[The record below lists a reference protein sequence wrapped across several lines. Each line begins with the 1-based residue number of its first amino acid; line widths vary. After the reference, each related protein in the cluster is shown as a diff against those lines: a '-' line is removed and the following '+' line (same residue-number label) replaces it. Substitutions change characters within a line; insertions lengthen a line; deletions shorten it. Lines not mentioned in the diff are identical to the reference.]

1 MPPYLRV
8 EGRSMNLQ
16 SYSRIVG
23 SISEWVAKTV
33 SWLLILLALIVVY
46 EVVTRNIFNAAT
58 VWVLALSY
66 QLYAAIFM
74 LGAAYTLHVG
84 AHIRIGFLWE
94 RLSDRNKAIAEII
107 FYLVI
112 FFPLVGAFV
121 VTGTDWAW
129 DAWKHWEV
137 EPPEV
142 TLWMEPIYPF
152 KTILPVAF
160 YLLAVQGIAEFVRN
174 LLVVIRGEAQ

>member
-1 MPPYLRV
+1 
-8 EGRSMNLQ
+8 MNLQ
-16 SYSRIVG
+16 SYSKIAG
-23 SISEWVAKTV
+23 SISEWVAKTI
-33 SWLLILLALIVVY
+33 SWLLVLLAVIVVY
-46 EVVTRNIFNAAT
+46 EVFARNIFNAPT

-74 LGAAYTLHVG
+74 LGAAYTLHIG

-94 RLSDRNKAIAEII
+94 RLSHRNKAIAEII

>member
-1 MPPYLRV
+1 
-8 EGRSMNLQ
+8 MNLQ
-16 SYSRIVG
+16 SCSKIVD

-33 SWLLILLALIVVY
+33 SWLLIILALIVVY
-46 EVVTRNIFNAAT
+46 EVISRNIFHAPT

-74 LGAAYTLHVG
+74 LGAAYTLHLG
-84 AHIRIGFLWE
+84 AHIRVGFLWE
-94 RLSDRNKAIAEII
+94 RFTARNKAVAELV
-107 FYLVI
+107 FYLAI
-112 FFPLVGAFV
+112 FFPLVAAFII
-121 VTGTDWAW
+121 TGTDWAW
-129 DAWKHWEV
+129 DAWKHWDV

-160 YLLAVQGIAEFVRN
+160 YLLALQGIVEFVRN
-174 LLVVIRGEAQ
+174 VLFIIKREE

>member
-1 MPPYLRV
+1 V
-8 EGRSMNLQ
+8 EVEVKSMNLK
-16 SYSRIVG
+16 SYSKIVG
-23 SISEWVAKTV
+23 SISEWVARAV
-33 SWLLILLALIVVY
+33 SWLLIILAVIVVY
-46 EVVTRNIFNAAT
+46 EVVVRNIFNAAT

-94 RLSDRNKAIAEII
+94 RLSPRNKAIAEMI
-107 FYLVI
+107 FYLGI

-129 DAWKHWEV
+129 DAWKHWEI

-160 YLLAVQGIAEFVRN
+160 YLLAVQGIAEFARN
-174 LLVVIRGEAQ
+174 LLILIRGEAQ